1 MGVLFVQKVSY
12 NSMFIEDMVKATN
25 INDSYDEIL
34 GKFISASFI
43 EIWFGIPEM
52 VVSVIQSS

>member
-43 EIWFGIPEM
+43 EI
-52 VVSVIQSS
+52 